1 MIDLMVSELRQR
13 LRGRRWWVVLGV
25 WALALLGLLAL
36 TRSAVSGLGEGF
48 RLGPFMFGSLAL
60 FVLALACLVVPS
72 LTSGAINGER
82 QRGTLAVLQAT
93 LYRPWE
99 IFLAKLGAATV
110 TAAAFLAATL
120 PLALWCFAE
129 GDVSVASVLVVY
141 LVLLVTCAVLST
153 FGLAASALI
162 PRPALS
168 AVAAYAVVFA
178 LTIGSPIVFGLAY
191 ASASDSSELGV
202 TEIGWRWVLLAP
214 DPVIVLADA
223 APSPRG
229 AEDPLSGLR
238 AAGRF
243 ARDSETDDPGGE
255 GPPLW
260 PTGLLIQML
269 LATGA
274 ALLAVSRLKV
284 PAKRLGAGERVA

>member
-13 LRGRRWWVVLGV
+13 LRGRRWWVVLGL

-36 TRSAVSGLGEGF
+36 TRAAVSGVGEGF

-60 FVLALACLVVPS
+60 FVLALACLVMPS
-72 LTSGAINGER
+72 LTSGSINGER

-120 PLALWCFAE
+120 PLTLWCFVE
-129 GDVSVASVLVVY
+129 GDVSVVSVLVVY
-141 LVLLVTCAVLST
+141 LVLLVTCAVLAT

-168 AVAAYAVVFA
+168 AVAAYAAVFA
-178 LTIGSPIVFGLAY
+178 LTIGSPIVFALAY
-191 ASASDSSELGV
+191 SSASDPGSLGT
-202 TEIGWRWVLLAP
+202 TEVGWRWVLLAP
-214 DPVIVLADA
+214 DPIIVLADA

-238 AAGRF
+238 AVGRF
-243 ARDSETDDPGGE
+243 ARDPEPADPETG

-260 PTGLLIQML
+260 PTGLVIQLL

-274 ALLAVSRLKV
+274 GLLAVRRLKL